1 MALKGR
7 TSRTI
12 LYIAFLALDLSLFTQ
27 LFTFSPLRGMAAAA
41 DGRYVQPVVNAAP
54 IAEPTTAIVQ
64 SVQVDG
70 AFELPVVQQPKK
82 DTNYVS
88 SRNGELTQFAAVS
101 QNGNIGLLAHNY
113 LSGKVFSR
121 LVRGQIVHVLYA
133 DGETESFVITEILR
147 YQALDPK
154 SPYSSFQNL
163 DDESEILS
171 VGEMFDRVYAGDHH
185 LTFQTCIAK
194 DGISSWG
201 RLFVMAT
208 PKPAAASFET
218 AMLETYLSFRPE

>member
-1 MALKGR
+1 MVLKGR
-7 TSRTI
+7 TSQMI

-27 LFTFSPLRGMAAAA
+27 LFTFSPLRAMAAISV
-41 DGRYVQPVVNAAP
+41 GRYMYPAANAAP
-54 IAEPTTAIVQ
+54 VAEPAAAIVQ

-70 AFELPVVQQPKK
+70 VFELPVVQQPKK

-88 SRNGELTQFAAVS
+88 PRKGELTQFAAVS

-121 LVRGQIVHVLYA
+121 LVPGQIVHVLYS

-171 VGEMFDRVYAGDHH
+171 VGQMFDRVYAGDHH

-201 RLFVMAT
+201 RLFVVAM
-208 PKPAAASFET
+208 PKPAVSSFET
-218 AMLETYLSFRPE
+218 TMLQTSLSFGP